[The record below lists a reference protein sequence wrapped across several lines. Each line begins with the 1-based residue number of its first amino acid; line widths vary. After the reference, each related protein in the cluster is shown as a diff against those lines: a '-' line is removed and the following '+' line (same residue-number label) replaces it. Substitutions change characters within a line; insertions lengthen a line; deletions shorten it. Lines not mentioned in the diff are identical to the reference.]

1 MRSFLFDTHTLLWAS
16 YAPELLSQRVRDI
29 VADADNFFTLSHATI
44 WELSIKVARGKLTLP
59 RNFFDEIGNL
69 GYSLLPTA
77 LKHFDALRKL
87 PLLHR
92 DPFDRMLIAQSIS
105 ENLPLITCDSEITR
119 YDVETVW

>member
-1 MRSFLFDTHTLLWAS
+1 MRSFLLDSCTLLWAS
-16 YAPELLSQRVRDI
+16 YAPELLSPRAQGI
-29 VADADNFFTLSHATI
+29 VANTDNFFTVSHATI

-59 RNFFDEIGNL
+59 KNFFNEIENA

-77 LKHFDALRKL
+77 LKHFDTLRKL

-92 DPFDRMLIAQSIS
+92 DPFDRLLIAQSIA
-105 ENLPLITCDSEITR
+105 EEIPLITCDPEITR